1 MPNNPFLNLFG
12 RSPIGPMQQHIAKA
26 NECAAQLMP
35 FIDAVIASD
44 WATAETVQKQIA
56 ELERETDKLKK
67 DVRVHLPKSL
77 FLPVPRTDLLELLSV
92 QDKVANRAKDIAGL
106 MLGRQMAIPAPL
118 QPAFRAFVQRSVDA
132 SAQALKAMNELDE
145 LLETGF
151 SGREVTLVEKLIDEL
166 DRIEHDSDNLQIKL
180 RSELFRIEKDLP
192 PVDVMFLYQIIEW
205 IGDVAD
211 RAQRVGNR
219 LELLMAR

>member
-1 MPNNPFLNLFG
+1 MPNNPFLSLFG
-12 RSPIGPMQQHIAKA
+12 RSPIKPMQQHIAKA
-26 NECAAQLMP
+26 HECAAQLLP
-35 FIDAVIASD
+35 FIEAVIAND
-44 WATAETVQKQIA
+44 WTEAERIQQHIA
-56 ELERETDKLKK
+56 QLERDADKLKK
-67 DVRVHLPKSL
+67 DVRVNLPKSL
-77 FLPVPRTDLLELLSV
+77 FLPVPRSDLLELLSV

-106 MLGRQMAIPAPL
+106 MLGRKMMIPVPL
-118 QPAFRAFVQRSVDA
+118 SGSFKTFVQRSIDA
-132 SAQALKAMNELDE
+132 AAQALTAMNELDE

-151 SGREVTLVEKLIDEL
+151 SGREVTLVERMIEEL
-166 DRIEHDSDNLQIKL
+166 DSIEHDTDNMQIKL
-180 RSELFRIEKDLP
+180 RSELYKLEKDLS